1 MFQISFHLVPISL
14 RWFYSSAQGSN
25 SNKSVSKGWGRPR
38 WLQQDGWLNG
48 CFLFLILL
56 QHYSSIFIVVVFQL
70 WSVPSQCQRWIPPSI
85 LGSCLHHP
93 VVSPTISS
101 AWDPCLSPLWQL
113 IEDSPQVPP
122 SPIVSEPS
130 SLLDL
135 VFTGKTERSPLT
147 TLIGTSLT
155 SKQSLDPQTAL
166 CCED

>member
-1 MFQISFHLVPISL
+1 MVQVLIKFKFQWKKQKYKKEILKCHMFQISFDLVPISL
-14 RWFYSSAQGSN
+14 RWFYSSAQGRT

-38 WLQQDGWLNG
+38 WLKQDGWLNG

-93 VVSPTISS
+93 VVLPTISS

-113 IEDSPQVPP
+113 IEDSTQVTPP
-122 SPIVSEPS
+122 PPPL
-130 SLLDL
+130 SLNHHP
-135 VFTGKTERSPLT
+135 F
-147 TLIGTSLT
+147 
-155 SKQSLDPQTAL
+155 
-166 CCED
+166 